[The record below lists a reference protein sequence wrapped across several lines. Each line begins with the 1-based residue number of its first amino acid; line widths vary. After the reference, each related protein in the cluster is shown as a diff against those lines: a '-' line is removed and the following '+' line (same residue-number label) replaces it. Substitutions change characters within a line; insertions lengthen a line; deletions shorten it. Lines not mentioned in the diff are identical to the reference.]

1 MNGGKRELNV
11 STTKTLLKWN
21 AYRTY
26 EEVQQ
31 FHSYCRLDPYSNGM
45 KIELIRYED
54 AERLCCLD
62 PYSNGMKIKQ
72 HLKAIKA

>member
-1 MNGGKRELNV
+1 MNGGKREMNV

-45 KIELIRYED
+45 KIEHKYVYNYDQEKFVLILILME
-54 AERLCCLD
+54 
-62 PYSNGMKIKQ
+62 
-72 HLKAIKA
+72 